1 MKFNTLKYFFVDAFK
16 SLKRNRT
23 LSIAAMITVLITFF
37 IFGTFMLIGLNFN
50 KAIEDVASKV
60 EIKVNL
66 NDDIKLIDQREI
78 QLKLEEQSGVK
89 EVVYESKEEAFL
101 NFKESLKDNP
111 GLLQGFDL
119 QNNPLP
125 SSFIVKL
132 EDPIYA
138 EDIAKVV
145 EGMSGVEDISK
156 QQQDMIDTISSFIDG
171 VRIAG
176 VVLFVVFVG
185 VSIFLIT
192 NTTKITVYS
201 RRREVG
207 IMKFVGAT
215 DWFIRWPFIIEGMII
230 GFVGSLLA
238 SLLLYFLYKSIFG
251 YIVSTMFL
259 VSLVPPSFV
268 LGVLT
273 WGFLAGGTAIGALGS
288 IVALRKFLDV

>member
-60 EIKVNL
+60 EVKVNL
-66 NDDIKLIDQREI
+66 DDDIKLIDQREI

-138 EDIAKVV
+138 EEIAKVV

-176 VVLFVVFVG
+176 VVLFVVFIG

-230 GFVGSLLA
+230 WFVGSLLA
-238 SLLLYFLYKSIFG
+238 SLLLYFLYMSLFG

>member
-1 MKFNTLKYFFVDAFK
+1 MKINTLKYFFVDAFK

-60 EIKVNL
+60 EVKVNL
-66 NDDIKLIDQREI
+66 DDDIKLIDQREI

-125 SSFIVKL
+125 SSFIVRL

-138 EDIAKVV
+138 EEIGKVV

-176 VVLFVVFVG
+176 VVLFVVFIG

>member
-1 MKFNTLKYFFVDAFK
+1 MKFNTLKYFFVDASK

-60 EIKVNL
+60 EVKVNL
-66 NDDIKLIDQREI
+66 QDDIKLIDQREI
-78 QLKLEEQSGVK
+78 QLKLEEQPGVK
-89 EVVYESKEEAFL
+89 EVIYESKEEAFL

-111 GLLQGFDL
+111 GMLQGFDL
-119 QNNPLP
+119 QNNPLA

-132 EDPIYA
+132 EDPMYA
-138 EDIAKVV
+138 EEIGNVV

-156 QQQDMIDTISSFIDG
+156 HQQDMINTISSFIDG

-176 VVLFVVFVG
+176 IVLFIVFVG

-230 GFVGSLLA
+230 GFVGSLSA
-238 SLLLYFLYKSIFG
+238 SLLLYFIYKSVFG

-259 VSLVPPSFV
+259 VSLVSPSFI
-268 LGVLT
+268 LSTLT
-273 WGFLAGGTAIGALGS
+273 WGFLAGGILIGALGS

>member
-66 NDDIKLIDQREI
+66 NEDIKLIDQREI

-101 NFKESLKDNP
+101 NFKERLKDNP

-259 VSLVPPSFV
+259 VSLVPPSFI

-273 WGFLAGGTAIGALGS
+273 WGFLAGGTIIGALGS

>member
-66 NDDIKLIDQREI
+66 DDDIKLIDQREI

-138 EDIAKVV
+138 EEIAKVV

-176 VVLFVVFVG
+176 VVLFVVFIG

-288 IVALRKFLDV
+288 IVALRKFLGV

>member
-1 MKFNTLKYFFVDAFK
+1 MKFNTLKYFFIDALK
-16 SLKRNRT
+16 SLRRNRT

-37 IFGTFMLIGLNFN
+37 IFGTFTLLGLNFN

-60 EIKVNL
+60 EIKVYL
-66 NDDIKLIDQREI
+66 KEDVKLLDQREI
-78 QLKLEEQSGVK
+78 EMKLNEQDGVK
-89 EVVYESKEEAFL
+89 EVIYESREEAFL

-111 GLLQGFDL
+111 GLLQGYDL

-132 EDPIYA
+132 KDPAYA
-138 EDIAKVV
+138 NAIGSSVKD
-145 EGMSGVEDISK
+145 MTGVEDISN
-156 QQQDMIDTISSFIDG
+156 QQEMINAISSFVDG

-176 VVLFVVFVG
+176 LVLFVVFVG

-201 RRREVG
+201 RRKEVG

-230 GFVGSLLA
+230 GIVGSLFA
-238 SLLLYFLYKSIFG
+238 SLSLFALYKWAYG
-251 YIVSTMFL
+251 YIVSNMFL
-259 VSLVPPSFV
+259 VTLVTPGFV
-268 LGVLT
+268 LGTLT
-273 WGFLAGGTAIGALGS
+273 WIFILGGTIVGAVGS
-288 IVALRKFLDV
+288 SVALRKFLDV

>member
-23 LSIAAMITVLITFF
+23 LSIAAMVTVLITFF

-60 EIKVNL
+60 EVKVNL

-78 QLKLEEQSGVK
+78 QLKLEEQTGVK

-125 SSFIVKL
+125 SSFIVRL

-138 EDIAKVV
+138 EEIGKVV

-176 VVLFVVFVG
+176 IVLFVVFIG